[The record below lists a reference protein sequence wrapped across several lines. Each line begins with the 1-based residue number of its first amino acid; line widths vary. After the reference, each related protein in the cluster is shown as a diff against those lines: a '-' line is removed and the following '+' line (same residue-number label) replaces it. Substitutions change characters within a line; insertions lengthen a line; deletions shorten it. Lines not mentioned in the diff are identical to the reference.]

1 MDKHRLGSELMRL
14 YSAAAEPGPTPGSVD
29 LVFFDAQGRVRALVL
44 ELGRPADWPALAT
57 VWQGVQGDLGLPAPA
72 VAVQGRDAFQL
83 WFSLARPVSAQAGH
97 GFLAAL
103 AARYLGDIAA
113 HRLRL
118 LPAADPA
125 LPPPDRHAAPVPQ
138 RVADGQWSA
147 FVSAD
152 LAPMFSDTPWLDT
165 APNLDGQAGLL
176 AGLTCTQPDAW
187 QQALARLMPAPAA
200 GIDTGPRARES
211 GETRAHAGTAGD
223 DPQPDPRQFLLGVMN
238 DDNQPMHLR
247 IEAAKALL
255 PCTTNR

>member
-14 YSAAAEPGPTPGSVD
+14 YSAEAGPSPTPEAVD

-44 ELGRPADWPALAT
+44 ELGRPADWPALAA

-83 WFSLARPVSAQAGH
+83 WFSLAQPVSAQAGH
-97 GFLAAL
+97 AFLAAL
-103 AARYLGDIAA
+103 AARYLGDVAA

-125 LPPPDRHAAPVPQ
+125 LPLPDRHAAPVPQ
-138 RVADGQWSA
+138 RVADAQWSA

-152 LAPMFSDTPWLDT
+152 LAPMFSDTPWLDI
-165 APNLDGQAGLL
+165 APNLDGQASLL
-176 AGLTCTQPDAW
+176 AGLKCMQPDAW
-187 QQALARLMPAPAA
+187 QAAVARLMPAPAA
-200 GIDTGPRARES
+200 HLDTGPRASEA
-211 GETRAHAGTAGD
+211 GAQVGTAGAG
-223 DPQPDPRQFLLGVMN
+223 PQQDARRFLLGVMN
-238 DDNQPMHLR
+238 DDRQPMHLR

-255 PCTTNR
+255 P